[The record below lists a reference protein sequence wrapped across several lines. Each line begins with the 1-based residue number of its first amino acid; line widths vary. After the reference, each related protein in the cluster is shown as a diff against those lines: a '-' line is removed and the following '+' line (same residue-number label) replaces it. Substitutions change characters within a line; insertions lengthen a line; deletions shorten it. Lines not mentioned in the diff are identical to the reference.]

1 MVACLIWG
9 PLGLAQKAQAS
20 SPQKLSISDTKI
32 DQNFIKLMEGSKL
45 NAYVPLVHSTWSG
58 VTIAHG
64 VDLGQL
70 SLKEFNNLPIEWS
83 LKRKLHP
90 YVGLKKYAAQNYLRS
105 HPLSIT
111 PAESNALNIAAA
123 NKILL
128 PLMKKYYQDSG
139 KSFLELPPVAQ
150 TALFSYAYQNG
161 SAFMYSHKSRP
172 LWNAYTAQNWSK
184 AKQQLRAS
192 HAYKSRR
199 FQEAALL
206 EQLR

>member
-1 MVACLIWG
+1 MIACLVWG
-9 PLGLAQKAQAS
+9 PLGLAEKAQS
-20 SPQKLSISDTKI
+20 SPRKISISDTKI
-32 DQNFIKLMEGSKL
+32 DQNFIRLMEGSKL

-90 YVGLKKYAAQNYLRS
+90 YVGLKKYAAQNYLRQ

-111 PAESNALNIAAA
+111 LDESKELNMATAD
-123 NKILL
+123 KILL
-128 PLMKKYYQDSG
+128 PLMKKYNHDSG

-150 TALFSYAYQNG
+150 TVLFSYAYQNG
-161 SAFMYSHKSRP
+161 SAFMYSSRSRP
-172 LWNAYTAQNWSK
+172 LWKAFTSQNWSN
-184 AKQQLRAS
+184 ARQQLRAS
-192 HAYKSRR
+192 HTYKSRR